1 MRIELWL
8 PGYLGKNK
16 NRLYGQHWKAVYGE
30 RRRAAKALLSALLN
44 VQQQLATTQGSLELT
59 KLSLINSAVATLSL
73 TMISKRSGNRIT
85 TRSRLGRSRK
95 KEPTLPLNF
104 ENDST

>member
-1 MRIELWL
+1 MTQRVKIELWL

-44 VQQQLATTQGSLELT
+44 VQQELATTQGSLDLK
-59 KLSLINSAVATLSL
+59 KLSLINSAIATLSL
-73 TMISKRSGNRIT
+73 TMISKRSGNRT
-85 TRSRLGRSRK
+85 MTKSRSERSRK
-95 KEPTLPLNF
+95 KEPILPLN
-104 ENDST
+104 